1 MDIDLPELNIVP
13 KNSVSSPFSIANII
27 WLEASSAESLQV
39 WCGHPQ
45 ERKKV
50 LKKGWPLRG
59 SFDSDLPPDTLISHD
74 YGNWPLNRGWHLNR
88 GSAVMANASRQVSSF
103 LCVRLSTE
111 AGKTILALRTYIPL
125 KTRSH
130 LASSW
135 VGWIYQD
142 CLQTDNEPYEGDHKP
157 ADEQTVDTAQHFA
170 SSSNTAGP
178 CFHSCKHKTC
188 TAEECLIS
196 IDKLVNTEPWDC
208 RK

>member
-1 MDIDLPELNIVP
+1 MVEFLLYTYCT
-13 KNSVSSPFSIANII
+13 F
-27 WLEASSAESLQV
+27 
-39 WCGHPQ
+39 
-45 ERKKV
+45 
-50 LKKGWPLRG
+50 KKGYAT
-59 SFDSDLPPDTLISHD
+59 SI
-74 YGNWPLNRGWHLNR
+74 N
-88 GSAVMANASRQVSSF
+88 
-103 LCVRLSTE
+103 CK
-111 AGKTILALRTYIPL
+111 AGKIALRTYVPL

-178 CFHSCKHKTC
+178 CFHSCKRKTC
-188 TAEECLIS
+188 TAEECVIS
-196 IDKLVNTEPWDC
+196 IDKLANTEPWDC